1 MPKRQ
6 QTGKASQAGRG
17 APAAGRTTA
26 FVQNPQYGGRAA
38 AASSRTARPS
48 PFRAL
53 NPAYWCCPRSNK
65 PPRSQ
70 NQTPT
75 TPTRGQ
81 PSPKPRR
88 DAPRNVK
95 GVYRA
100 QPQRILFYHK
110 HDAHYGF
117 TNFSDHP
124 VTYQGKVYPTSEHL
138 FQALKF
144 LPHKSQ
150 VAEHIR
156 TSSPSPRAA
165 FTEAHRFQKEVRKDW
180 SKVNVQM
187 MEIALEHKFTQHP
200 ALREELLATGD
211 AELVEDSAQD
221 AFWGVGPNG
230 KGRNELGKALM
241 RLRTKLRQQR
251 F

>member
-1 MPKRQ
+1 MAPQ
-6 QTGKASQAGRG
+6 QTRRGGKATQAGRG
-17 APAAGRTTA
+17 TPPVGRTPA
-26 FVQNPQYGGRAA
+26 FAQTHQHGGRAA
-38 AASSRTARPS
+38 SKNIARPS

-53 NPAYWCCPRSNK
+53 NPAYWCCPKRKAPK
-65 PPRSQ
+65 PQR
-70 NQTPT
+70 QTPT
-75 TPTRGQ
+75 TPTRGA
-81 PSPKPRR
+81 PAPRR
-88 DAPRNVK
+88 DARAVK
-95 GVYRA
+95 GVYLA

-110 HDAHYGF
+110 HDPHYGF

-144 LPHKSQ
+144 LPHKPQ

-156 TSSPSPRAA
+156 TISPSPRAA

-180 SKVNVQM
+180 SKVNVKM
-187 MEIALEHKFTQHP
+187 MEIAIESKFTQH
-200 ALREELLATGD
+200 ASLRQELLATGN

-241 RLRTKLRQQR
+241 RLRTQLRQQIP
-251 F
+251 